1 MRGGDRPSARGSDS
15 RRERTQT
22 GRVGWS
28 VRRSTR
34 HSCDTLTHS
43 LPLQTHRLLQQG
55 LTACPRSKAEQ
66 RRLPEAAGH
75 PPWGPLPGHADLAAP
90 RPRAA
95 GTLSCQLSP
104 RRGQGLPGHPWAAVS
119 GSGSE
124 QTSRKRHTAGTGEAG
139 RSTETISPPR
149 THACT
154 HPRVRVHALHEAS
167 GPPEAQR
174 ALGPAGRS
182 RWRGH
187 VRSGLRPCQACT
199 GARTLQSVGWHTA
212 RRAGAAR
219 RAQLSP
225 RPLPPGPRHGPSC
238 PDWDT
243 GVQERPCSPPPL
255 PAPTVLRP
263 HAPSPAWSP
272 LLGWAQQRPGGWR
285 VLGGAG
291 GHTERPGVRVGVCP
305 WMAGRDA
312 PAGGDPRPGVGGRRV
327 LSSGTGLGCLCQDR
341 AGR

>member
-1 MRGGDRPSARGSDS
+1 MRGGDRPSARGSDW

-22 GRVGWS
+22 GHVGWS

-55 LTACPRSKAEQ
+55 LTARPRSKAEQ

-95 GTLSCQLSP
+95 GTLSCQLGP

-124 QTSRKRHTAGTGEAG
+124 QTSRKRHTAGTGKAG

-154 HPRVRVHALHEAS
+154 HPCVRVHALHEAS

-174 ALGPAGRS
+174 ALGPATGRPRGLLTAHAGVDTSAPGSGRVRPAPEPGHCRAWGGTRPGGPALPAERSSPPVPCPRVQGTAPLAQTGTQVS
-182 RWRGH
+182 RTD
-187 VRSGLRPCQACT
+187 PA
-199 GARTLQSVGWHTA
+199 
-212 RRAGAAR
+212 
-219 RAQLSP
+219 P
-225 RPLPPGPRHGPSC
+225 RLP
-238 PDWDT
+238 
-243 GVQERPCSPPPL
+243 SPPP
-255 PAPTVLRP
+255 PCSVPTP
-263 HAPSPAWSP
+263 PPP
-272 LLGWAQQRPGGWR
+272 
-285 VLGGAG
+285 
-291 GHTERPGVRVGVCP
+291 PGVP
-305 WMAGRDA
+305 F
-312 PAGGDPRPGVGGRRV
+312 
-327 LSSGTGLGCLCQDR
+327 
-341 AGR
+341 